1 MNLLVPA
8 IQVAGVI
15 HLLIAAANLFV
26 PRKLQYS
33 ENLSRVS
40 PIVRQIFIVH
50 SIFIVFV
57 VIEFGVACLAFAPEL
72 ASGPPLG
79 RFVAGGISAFW
90 LLRLPV
96 QLFYYDRE
104 LRRMNRLVDLAF
116 ILAPAYMTVTLGL
129 AALRMI

>member
-8 IQVAGVI
+8 IQMAGVI

-72 ASGPPLG
+72 ASGPPL
-79 RFVAGGISAFW
+79 VW
-90 LLRLPV
+90 
-96 QLFYYDRE
+96 
-104 LRRMNRLVDLAF
+104 
-116 ILAPAYMTVTLGL
+116 
-129 AALRMI
+129 